1 MSTDSLDPMTPHNDE
16 FDERPPADPGEEAPE
31 GDVDAVEAAELESA
45 TVDPT
50 EPVRTGNP
58 RVDAVL
64 DSLESL
70 DDLPVSDHVAVFE
83 RAHDELRRALDPDP
97 DA

>member
-1 MSTDSLDPMTPHNDE
+1 MTPHDDE
-16 FDERPPADPGEEAPE
+16 FDERPPADPGDPGEEAPE

-83 RAHDELRRALDPDP
+83 RAHDELRQALDADP